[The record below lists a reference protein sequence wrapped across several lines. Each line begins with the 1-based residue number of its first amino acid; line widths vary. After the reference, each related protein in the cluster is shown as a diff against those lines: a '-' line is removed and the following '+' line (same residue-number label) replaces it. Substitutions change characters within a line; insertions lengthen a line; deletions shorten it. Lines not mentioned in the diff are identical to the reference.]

1 MEMRQLRYFTAVADE
16 LSFTRAAQRLHVSQ
30 PPLSRQISNLEG
42 ELGVQLLHRDKHRV
56 ALTEAG
62 RMFLGHA
69 KAILRDTDTAAG
81 IARRAAQGEIGRLVL
96 AFGGSAALSVMPEI
110 LKNFRIRYPEVT
122 VELEQ
127 LPLTERLDALR
138 SRRVDVGYVL
148 LPFGDRTLSTELMV
162 RDPLV
167 LAVPQ
172 DHALAEEPHVRLK
185 QIQSCDFVA
194 FPRTGGLGYHSHIV
208 DICRGAGFVPRIV
221 RETAPMESVIG
232 LVASGL
238 GIAMVPSMAR
248 RLRLANVVYVP
259 IKDKRAYIDFA
270 FAWNKEN
277 RSPVLHAFLAI
288 ARDVSS
294 VHEH

>member
-1 MEMRQLRYFTAVADE
+1 MELRQLRYFVAVADE
-16 LSFTRAAQRLHVSQ
+16 LSFTRAAQRLHISQ
-30 PPLSRQISNLEG
+30 PPLSRQISNLEA
-42 ELGVQLLHRDKHRV
+42 ELGVELLYRNKHRV
-56 ALTEAG
+56 VLTEAG
-62 RMFLGHA
+62 RVFLDHA
-69 KAILRDTDTAAG
+69 KALLRDTDTAAG
-81 IARRAAQGEIGRLVL
+81 IARRAAQGEIGRLAL

-110 LKNFRIRYPEVT
+110 LKTFRSRYPEVT

-138 SRRVDVGYVL
+138 NRRVDVGYVL
-148 LPFGDRTLSTELMV
+148 LPFGDRSLSTERMI

-172 DHALAEEPHVRLK
+172 DHALAQERHVRLK
-185 QIQSCDFVA
+185 QVQSCDFVA
-194 FPRTGGLGYHSHIV
+194 FPRTAGLGYHSHIM
-208 DICRGAGFVPRIV
+208 DICRRAGFIPRIV

-259 IKDKRAYIDFA
+259 IKEKHTYIDFA

-294 VHEH
+294 RP